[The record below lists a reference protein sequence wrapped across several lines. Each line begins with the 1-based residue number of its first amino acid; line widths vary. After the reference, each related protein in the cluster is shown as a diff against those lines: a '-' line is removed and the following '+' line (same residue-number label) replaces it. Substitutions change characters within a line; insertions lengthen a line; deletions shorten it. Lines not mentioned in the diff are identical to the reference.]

1 MKRFW
6 LSQAPTLARSDTVAP
21 AWWVITRRELRDTLT
36 DWRLLIPLVLLALAL
51 PTLIAGALVL
61 FVNFVQQDA
70 VAVQIMPF
78 LILLVGFLPAGF
90 SLILALES
98 FAGERERN
106 TLETLLAMPLGD
118 RELYLAKLIAALAL
132 PLLGALLSQLVLV
145 TWLLVLVPDV
155 ALSALQP
162 LRSLLLLALVITM
175 ALVMVGG
182 AVIISSH
189 VTTVRAASLLSS
201 LVLVPMALIVQLIAF
216 LIVSDRWELVVALW
230 VGLVIAAAG
239 LVQIG
244 MRAFSREELL
254 AREQIRRSWFGQRK
268 RPRRQIAWFGG
279 GSIWIV
285 ARRELIEI
293 TRDWRSVGLL
303 IFLLILMPVGLVTG
317 IRALY
322 PQLKDPLALAPLI
335 PFGGVLAGFVPISF
349 ALVAALESF
358 VGERERNTLEA
369 LCALPVTDR
378 QLFFGKL
385 VGTLLIPLLTAL
397 LTQYLFYGLVALN
410 FPDLYADGMSPALL
424 LQMGLLTVVVAVAL
438 VTGAV
443 SLSIHAGSVREAS
456 MLASGILLPTT
467 ALLQAQAP
475 YFIARRFDVIWLG
488 MLAIFVVGLAFL
500 RSGLQTFR
508 RAAIFSRNRE
518 EMGLRRLWAVFRR
531 FFCEYHPAGVPLYE
545 YVGLPFSPLRFYRY
559 ELPMLLHE
567 LRLPLAV
574 SLLAAIGGIWFGM
587 SQASVRVFPSVE
599 RTLDQIAYGPDPSLW
614 LVLFVVFN
622 NLRVSILSNLFAPFS
637 LGVFPFLVPAT
648 VFAQIGYVCGRLIER
663 GGVGTDNPLTF
674 LFAYLLPH
682 GSIEL
687 PVFML
692 SAALG
697 LRMGAAVLTAPGEF
711 TVGENLLWAAAQTVK
726 VWLLL
731 IAPLVVVAALI
742 EGLITPLVIRWAY

>member
-6 LSQAPTLARSDTVAP
+6 LSQAPTLVRSQMVTP

-36 DWRLLIPLVLLALAL
+36 DWRLLTPLGLLVLAL
-51 PTLIAGALVL
+51 PTLIAGALGL

-70 VAVQIMPF
+70 VVVPIIPF

-118 RELYLAKLIAALAL
+118 RELYLAKLIAALSL
-132 PLLGALLSQLVLV
+132 PLLGALLSQLVLG
-145 TWLLVLVPDV
+145 TWLLVLVPDM

-162 LRSLLLLALVITM
+162 LQLLLLLGLVITM

-216 LIVSDRWELVVALW
+216 LIINGRWELVVALW
-230 VGLVIAAAG
+230 IGLVIVAVG

-268 RPRRQIAWFGG
+268 RPRRQIAWFDG

-293 TRDWRSVGLL
+293 TRDWRSLGLL

-322 PQLKDPLALAPLI
+322 PQLEDPLALAPLI

-424 LQMGLLTVVVAVAL
+424 LQMGLLTIVVAVAL

-475 YFIARRFDVIWLG
+475 YFIGRRFDVIWLS

-531 FFCEYHPAGVPLYE
+531 FLCEYHPAGVPLYK
-545 YVGLPFSPLRFYRY
+545 YAGLPFSPLRFYRY

-587 SQASVRVFPSVE
+587 SQASVRVFPSLE
-599 RTLDQIAYGPDPSLW
+599 RMLDQIAYGPDPSLW